1 MTTLLAASAG
11 GPVLRDEPPLP
22 RRGRLR
28 RRSRLVAIVFV
39 LPALAINLLVIG
51 GPTVVSIGASFTK
64 WNGIT
69 APTFIGLDNWVK
81 LLSDPSFLNAI
92 GHNFVYLVIFLT
104 VPMAM
109 GLLGAFMLS
118 RVRRGATLFRVLF
131 FIPYLLISV
140 INAQIWRNLLDPEF
154 GLAALLRGV
163 DIHWL
168 DDVYFFADEKFA
180 LYSVAFVDNWH
191 FWGFL
196 LVLFLAAM
204 QGIDPSLYEAARIDG
219 ANAWH
224 EFRYI
229 VLPGILPTITFALTI
244 IAIGSMLTYDYPFI
258 LTGGGPAGA
267 TDVASLLVNRTA
279 FIAREAGYASTIALA
294 LSLLSAI
301 FLVLFGFLRRREE
314 S

>member
-11 GPVLRDEPPLP
+11 GQAALDGPSPART
-22 RRGRLR
+22 GRLR
-28 RRSRLVAIVFV
+28 RRSRLIAILFV
-39 LPALAINLLVIG
+39 LPALVINLLVIA

-69 APTFIGLDNWVK
+69 APQFIGLDNWVK
-81 LLSDPSFLNAI
+81 LAGDPSFLNAI
-92 GHNFVYLVIFLT
+92 GHNFVYLIIFLT

-109 GLLGAFMLS
+109 GLVGAFMLS
-118 RVRRGATLFRVLF
+118 RVRRGAALFRVLY
-131 FIPYLLISV
+131 FIPYLLVSV

-154 GLAALLRGV
+154 GIASLLRGV
-163 DIHWL
+163 GIHWL

-219 ANAWH
+219 ASAWH

-244 IAIGSMLTYDYPFI
+244 IAIGSLLTYDYPFI

-267 TDVASLLVNRTA
+267 TDVGSLLVNRTA
-279 FIAREAGYASTIALA
+279 FIARQAGYASTIALA
-294 LSLLSAI
+294 LSLLSAV
-301 FLVLFGFLRRREE
+301 FLVLFSFLRRREE
-314 S
+314 N